1 MCMCMLSS
9 VKKGYFIEFDE
20 LCEAVLDRQRILAKE
35 DFEEFIIMFGEG
47 AFTFLTLNKVYELY
61 NETIKEDMNVY
72 VRLAMFVAEV
82 ILDMFDEQVL
92 PEEGVYVIYTS
103 ISGGTK

>member
-1 MCMCMLSS
+1 MCMLNSI
-9 VKKGYFIEFDE
+9 KKGYFIEFDE
-20 LCEAVLDRQRILAKE
+20 LCKAVLDRQRILAKE

-47 AFTFLTLNKVYELY
+47 EFTFLTFNKVYKLY

-82 ILDMFDEQVL
+82 IIDMFDEQLL
-92 PEEGVYVIYTS
+92 PEEGVYIIYTN
-103 ISGGTK
+103 ISGGAK